1 MRLRVLSWAGFP
13 GAAPDY
19 LQKSERHR
27 ERERDSDSD
36 SEKKRG
42 SKHARMTER
51 VEGDLPTKRA
61 LS

>member
-19 LQKSERHR
+19 LQDT